1 MKVNVDH
8 KYEMEDILNKAG
20 LSKLVQR
27 FIAEKIEPETI
38 TAATDLVL
46 IRLGVATIGVRVR
59 LREACRKSEKKSHQ
73 SDNNG
78 SSGEHLS
85 LGIHRQQETRKGL
98 CCFSQGHHGHIE
110 S

>member
-78 SSGEHLS
+78 NSGEHLS

>member
-27 FIAEKIEPETI
+27 FIAEKIQPETI